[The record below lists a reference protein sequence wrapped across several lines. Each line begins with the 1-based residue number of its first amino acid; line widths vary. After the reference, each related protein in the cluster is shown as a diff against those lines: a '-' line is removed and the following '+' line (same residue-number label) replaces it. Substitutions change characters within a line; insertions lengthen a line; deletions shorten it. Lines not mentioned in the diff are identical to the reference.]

1 MTSLAVD
8 HDRIDG
14 DGLPHRVGG
23 IPKLPKALRL
33 KNRRSVNGCSLKTE
47 ENLTAAKSIDLE
59 WIMFETGEVVTSLT
73 SGTFSNNLCRRA
85 MVLYDIYS
93 SI

>member
-1 MTSLAVD
+1 MTSSAVD
-8 HDRIDG
+8 YDRIDG
-14 DGLPHRVGG
+14 DGLPHRVGD
-23 IPKLPKALRL
+23 LPELPEALGFR
-33 KNRRSVNGCSLKTE
+33 NNRSVNGCSLKTE

-59 WIMFETGEVVTSLT
+59 WIMLETGEVVAFLT
-73 SGTFSNNLCRRA
+73 SRTFTNNLCRRA